1 MDNIKKFI
9 FILYKINGGNIGFLS
24 FPMEYWKN
32 LNQMKKKV
40 QKMVDSDKRA
50 IFVRIVI
57 IKKCFLKN
65 DNQIH
70 FLVPEKYSFS

>member
-1 MDNIKKFI
+1 MDNIKNFI

-32 LNQMKKKV
+32 LNQMKKKI

-50 IFVRIVI
+50 MFV
-57 IKKCFLKN
+57 
-65 DNQIH
+65 
-70 FLVPEKYSFS
+70 